1 MTSLKLAV
9 RSGTGLEVY
18 QHNNKTGSAVVPFQP
33 FEGFTKD
40 ESKACKALIFSECGK
55 FFAYG
60 NGKEVKI
67 MDEKFNC
74 KISLQRPKAMFLK
87 FSPSSTYIVVYE
99 IFFTT
104 KENPEG
110 NPNLFIYMTK
120 TGEEVFSFKMKRHS
134 EWEPHFSHDESL
146 FSLMLNGEVHF
157 YVSEGTNGFSKTSK
171 KLGGKTGGFSVSPG
185 TCPHVAI
192 YVKGAKGAPSMCRLF
207 KYPNLETNPVASKSF
222 FQADKVDMLWNKK
235 GTGLLILTSTDV
247 DQTGVSYYGKQA
259 LHFLS
264 TNGNSFSVQL
274 SADGPI
280 HSVEWS
286 PKSVE
291 FIVVYGYMP
300 AKATLFNL
308 KCDAVFD
315 FGTGIRNS
323 IYFNEFGNMVL
334 FGGFGN
340 LRGNIEVWDLVQKKV
355 ISESVAPDT
364 TLLAW
369 APTGDLYFTA
379 TTAPRL
385 RMGNGFKV
393 WHYSGALLFEML
405 WPDKEELLEL
415 AWQKHPDGSNKEP
428 VISHTKVTGI
438 QSSQPQASAKKYVPP
453 NIRNFGEDTSTST
466 VPSIPGPIPG
476 LPPGYTSSKTTNQR
490 ANNKNKAKKPATPTT
505 ANSVSADN
513 QKQVKTEVVKKQPD
527 TQWRTQQPT
536 TPTAT
541 DSPKPLQII
550 DENEKKVKVIK
561 KKLKDIRFLKD
572 KVAKGE
578 KLDKNQLCKVASETE
593 LIESLTALN
602 VS

>member
-1 MTSLKLAV
+1 
-9 RSGTGLEVY
+9 
-18 QHNNKTGSAVVPFQP
+18 
-33 FEGFTKD
+33 
-40 ESKACKALIFSECGK
+40 
-55 FFAYG
+55 
-60 NGKEVKI
+60 
-67 MDEKFNC
+67 
-74 KISLQRPKAMFLK
+74 MFK
-87 FSPSSTYIVVYE
+87 
-99 IFFTT
+99 
-104 KENPEG
+104 
-110 NPNLFIYMTK
+110 
-120 TGEEVFSFKMKRHS
+120 
-134 EWEPHFSHDESL
+134 
-146 FSLMLNGEVHF
+146 
-157 YVSEGTNGFSKTSK
+157 
-171 KLGGKTGGFSVSPG
+171 G

-264 TNGNSFSVQL
+264 TNGNSYSVQL

-415 AWQKHPDGSNKEP
+415 AWQKHSDGSNKEP

-466 VPSIPGPIPG
+466 VPSTPGPIPG

-490 ANNKNKAKKPATPTT
+490 ANNKNKGKKPTTPTT
-505 ANSVSADN
+505 TNNVSADN
-513 QKQVKTEVVKKQPD
+513 QKQVKPVVVKKQPD
-527 TQWRTQQPT
+527 TQWRTQQSAT
-536 TPTAT
+536 TTAT
-541 DSPKPLQII
+541 DSPNPLQNI
-550 DENEKKVKVIK
+550 DENEKKVKVIRR
-561 KKLKDIRFLKD
+561 KLKDIKILKD

-578 KLDKNQLCKVASETE
+578 KLDKNQLGKVASETE